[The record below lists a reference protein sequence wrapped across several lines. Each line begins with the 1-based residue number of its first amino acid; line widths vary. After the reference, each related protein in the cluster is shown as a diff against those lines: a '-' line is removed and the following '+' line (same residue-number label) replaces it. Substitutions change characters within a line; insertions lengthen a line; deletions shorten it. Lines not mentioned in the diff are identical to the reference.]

1 MRGELIVSAS
11 GIRGIVDH
19 GLDAAT
25 ARRYGAAYGEY
36 LSELHGA
43 SRSGRVLLGR
53 DSRAS
58 GAALADAV
66 AAGLTGVGW
75 DVGDLGIV
83 PTPTA
88 LLAVQE
94 DDRARGGVVVTASHN
109 PAEWNGLKLASA
121 AGEFIEPSGGRD
133 VQARFESSATRNEP
147 TEAGSGG
154 RAASRR
160 VRGRRR
166 EVGGAIDRHLE
177 RILTL
182 PLLSPGVIGERRLR
196 VALDCVRGAGGL
208 ILPALLERL
217 GSEVVGIH
225 LEPDGRFPRDP
236 EPIAANLDELAQL
249 VRETGADLGMAVDP
263 DVDRLALVDERGVP
277 VGEDWTL
284 ALAVELVLA
293 KRSGPVV
300 TNLSSSQCIED
311 AAVRGGGALYR
322 APVGEANVAR
332 LMAEVG
338 AMIGGEGNGGV
349 MLPDLHLTRDAP
361 LAAALILQLL
371 SERNESLGELIGA
384 LPSYSVVKHKAPRPE
399 APLDVVY
406 GRLESEARRGSE
418 VDRQDGLRLS
428 WPARGEWLHVR
439 PSGTEPIV
447 RVIAEAPEIVA
458 AESLSDWAIQL
469 LSTAREPGHGVGEP

>member
-1 MRGELIVSAS
+1 LKGELIVSAS

-19 GLDAAT
+19 GLDADT

-36 LSELHGA
+36 LSELHGP
-43 SRSGRVLLGR
+43 SRSGRVLLAR
-53 DSRAS
+53 DSRTS
-58 GAALADAV
+58 GAGLADAV
-66 AAGLTGVGW
+66 ATGLTGAGW

-94 DDRARGGVVVTASHN
+94 DDRAWGGVVVTASHN
-109 PAEWNGLKLASA
+109 PAQWNGLKLASG
-121 AGEFIEPSGGRD
+121 AGEFIEPAGGRE
-133 VQARFESSATRNEP
+133 VQARFEDAEKRSEP
-147 TEAGSGG
+147 PAAEPGG
-154 RAASRR
+154 PPPDRA
-160 VRGRRR
+160 RGRRQEIR
-166 EVGGAIDRHLE
+166 GALGRHLE
-177 RILTL
+177 RILAL
-182 PLLSPGVIGERRLR
+182 PHLCTGVISERRPR

-236 EPIAANLDELAQL
+236 EPIAANLGDLARL
-249 VRETGADLGMAVDP
+249 VRETDADVGMAVDP
-263 DVDRLALVDERGVP
+263 DADRLALVDERGVP

-284 ALAVELVLA
+284 ALAVELVLT

-311 AAVRGGGALYR
+311 AAARGGATLFR
-322 APVGEANVAR
+322 APVGEANVAH
-332 LMAEVG
+332 LMAKVD
-338 AMIGGEGNGGV
+338 AVIGGEGNGGV
-349 MLPDLHLTRDAP
+349 MLPDLHATRDAP

-384 LPSYSVVKHKAPRPE
+384 LPSYAVVKRKVPRPE
-399 APLDVVY
+399 APLGVAY
-406 GRLESEARRGSE
+406 ERLEAEARRGRE

-428 WPARGEWLHVR
+428 WPARREWLHVR

-447 RVIAEAPEIVA
+447 RVIAEAPEIGA

-469 LSTAREPGHGVGEP
+469 LSTE

>member
-1 MRGELIVSAS
+1 
-11 GIRGIVDH
+11 VDH
-19 GLDAAT
+19 GLDAGI

-36 LSELHGA
+36 LSEVHGE
-43 SRSGRVLLGR
+43 SCSGRVLLGR
-53 DSRAS
+53 DSRTS

-94 DDRARGGVVVTASHN
+94 DDRATGGVVVTASHN

-121 AGEFIEPSGGRD
+121 KGVFIEPAGGSE
-133 VQARFESSATRNEP
+133 VQARFESSAARNEP
-147 TEAGSGG
+147 TEAGSGQRAGG
-154 RAASRR
+154 RQA
-160 VRGRRR
+160 RGRRH
-166 EVGGAIDRHLE
+166 EVGGALDLHLE

-182 PLLSPGVIGERRLR
+182 PLLSQDVIGERRLR

-217 GSEVVGIH
+217 GSEVVGIN
-225 LEPDGRFPRDP
+225 LEPDGRFPREP
-236 EPIAANLDELAQL
+236 EPIAANLHELSRL
-249 VRETGADLGMAVDP
+249 VREAGADLGMAVDP

-311 AAVRGGGALYR
+311 AAIRGGGALYR

-338 AMIGGEGNGGV
+338 AVIGGEGNGGV
-349 MLPDLHLTRDAP
+349 MLPDLHATRDAP

-384 LPSYSVVKHKAPRPE
+384 LPSYAVVKHKMPRPD

-447 RVIAEAPEIVA
+447 RVIAEAPDTDA
-458 AESLSDWAIQL
+458 AETLTDWAIQL
-469 LSTAREPGHGVGEP
+469 LSMAQELGHGIGEQ

>member
-1 MRGELIVSAS
+1 LRRELIVSAS

-36 LSELHGA
+36 LSEVHGA

-58 GAALADAV
+58 GSTLADAV

-121 AGEFIEPSGGRD
+121 AGEFIEPAGGRE
-133 VQARFESSATRNEP
+133 VQARFESSATRSAP

-154 RAASRR
+154 RPAGRQ
-160 VRGRRR
+160 VRGRRQQ
-166 EVGGAIDRHLE
+166 VGGALDRHLE

-182 PLLSPGVIGERRLR
+182 PLLSPDVIGERRLR

-217 GSEVVGIH
+217 GCEVVGIH

-249 VRETGADLGMAVDP
+249 VREAGADLGMAVDP

-311 AAVRGGGALYR
+311 ASVRGDGALYR

-338 AMIGGEGNGGV
+338 AVIGGEGNGGV

-384 LPSYSVVKHKAPRPE
+384 LPSYAVVKHKVARPE

-469 LSTAREPGHGVGEP
+469 LSAAREPGHGVGEQ

>member
-19 GLDAAT
+19 GLAAAT

-43 SRSGRVLLGR
+43 SSSGRVLLGR
-53 DSRAS
+53 DSRTS

-121 AGEFIEPSGGRD
+121 AGEFIEPAGGME
-133 VQARFESSATRNEP
+133 VQARFEDSMTRNES
-147 TEAGSGG
+147 TESGSGHRATG
-154 RAASRR
+154 RL
-160 VRGRRR
+160 VLGRRQ
-166 EVGGAIDRHLE
+166 EVSGALDRHLE

-217 GSEVVGIH
+217 GTEVAGIH

-249 VRETGADLGMAVDP
+249 VRETGADLGIAVDP

-300 TNLSSSQCIED
+300 TNLSSSRCIED
-311 AAVRGGGALYR
+311 AAVRGGEALYR

-338 AMIGGEGNGGV
+338 AVIGGEGNGGV
-349 MLPDLHLTRDAP
+349 MLPDLHATRDAP

-384 LPSYSVVKHKAPRPE
+384 LPSYMMVKHKVPRPE
-399 APLDVVY
+399 APLDAVY
-406 GRLESEARRGSE
+406 ERLESEGRRGSE

-428 WPARGEWLHVR
+428 WPARREWLHVR

-447 RVIAEAPEIVA
+447 RVIAEAPETGG

-469 LSTAREPGHGVGEP
+469 LSAVQEPGHGVGGQ

>member
-1 MRGELIVSAS
+1 
-11 GIRGIVDH
+11 
-19 GLDAAT
+19 
-25 ARRYGAAYGEY
+25 
-36 LSELHGA
+36 
-43 SRSGRVLLGR
+43 VLLGR
-53 DSRAS
+53 DSRTS

-66 AAGLTGVGW
+66 VAGLTGAGW

-94 DDRARGGVVVTASHN
+94 DDRAWGGVVVTASHN
-109 PAEWNGLKLASA
+109 PAQWNGLKLASG
-121 AGEFIEPSGGRD
+121 AGEFIEPAGGRE
-133 VQARFESSATRNEP
+133 VQARFEDSATRNEP
-147 TEAGSGG
+147 ADAESG
-154 RAASRR
+154 RAAGRP
-160 VRGRRR
+160 VRGRRQ
-166 EVGGAIDRHLE
+166 EVAGALDRHLE
-177 RILTL
+177 GILAL
-182 PLLSPGVIGERRLR
+182 PLLIPGVIGERRPR

-217 GSEVVGIH
+217 GSEVVGIN

-236 EPIAANLDELAQL
+236 EPIAA
-249 VRETGADLGMAVDP
+249 
-263 DVDRLALVDERGVP
+263 DRLALVDERGVP

-293 KRSGPVV
+293 KHSGPVV

-311 AAVRGGGALYR
+311 AAVRGGEALFR
-322 APVGEANVAR
+322 APVGEANVAH

-338 AMIGGEGNGGV
+338 AAIGGEGNGGV
-349 MLPDLHLTRDAP
+349 MLPDLHATRDAP

-371 SERNESLGELIGA
+371 SERNETLGELIGA
-384 LPSYSVVKHKAPRPE
+384 LPSYSVVKHKAPRPK
-399 APLDVVY
+399 APLEVVY

-428 WPARGEWLHVR
+428 WPARREWLHVR

-447 RVIAEAPEIVA
+447 RVIAEAPEIGA
-458 AESLSDWAIQL
+458 AESLSGWAIRL
-469 LSTAREPGHGVGEP
+469 LSMVQEPGDGVGEQ

>member
-1 MRGELIVSAS
+1 LRGELIVSAS

-19 GLDAAT
+19 GLDADT

-36 LSELHGA
+36 LLELSGS

-53 DSRAS
+53 DSRTS

-66 AAGLTGVGW
+66 AAGLTGAGW

-94 DDRARGGVVVTASHN
+94 DERAWGGVVVTASHN
-109 PAEWNGLKLASA
+109 PAQWNGLKLASG
-121 AGEFIEPSGGRD
+121 AGEFIEPAGGRE
-133 VQARFESSATRNEP
+133 VQARFEDSATRNEP
-147 TEAGSGG
+147 SDAESGQAAG
-154 RAASRR
+154 RP
-160 VRGRRR
+160 VRGRRQD
-166 EVGGAIDRHLE
+166 VAGALDRHLE
-177 RILTL
+177 GILAL
-182 PLLSPGVIGERRLR
+182 PLLIPGIIGERRLR

-217 GSEVVGIH
+217 GSEVVGIN

-236 EPIAANLDELAQL
+236 EPTTANLDELARL
-249 VRETGADLGMAVDP
+249 VRETDADLGMAVDP

-311 AAVRGGGALYR
+311 AAVRGGEALFR
-322 APVGEANVAR
+322 APVGEANVAQ

-338 AMIGGEGNGGV
+338 AAIGGEGNGGV
-349 MLPDLHLTRDAP
+349 ILPDLHATRDAP

-384 LPSYSVVKHKAPRPE
+384 LPSYAVVKHKAPRPK

-406 GRLESEARRGSE
+406 GRLESEARRDSE

-428 WPARGEWLHVR
+428 WPARREWLHVR

-447 RVIAEAPEIVA
+447 RVIAEAPEIGA
-458 AESLSDWAIQL
+458 AESLSGWAIRL
-469 LSTAREPGHGVGEP
+469 LSMVEEPGHGVGEQ

>member
-11 GIRGIVDH
+11 GIRGIVDR

-36 LSELHGA
+36 LRGLHGA
-43 SRSGRVLLGR
+43 SPGRVLLGR
-53 DSRAS
+53 DSRTS

-94 DDRARGGVVVTASHN
+94 DERARGGVVVTASHN

-121 AGEFIEPSGGRD
+121 TGEFIDPVGGRE
-133 VQARFESSATRNEP
+133 VQARFEDAGTRDQPWEP
-147 TEAGSGG
+147 GAG
-154 RAASRR
+154 RAAAGQRA
-160 VRGRRR
+160 RGRR
-166 EVGGAIDRHLE
+166 EEAPGALERHLE
-177 RILTL
+177 RILEL
-182 PLLSPGVIGERRLR
+182 PLLSPRATAERRLR
-196 VALDCVRGAGGL
+196 VALDCVRGTGGL

-217 GSEVVGIH
+217 GAEVVGIH

-236 EPIAANLDELAQL
+236 EPVAANLEELARL
-249 VRETGADLGMAVDP
+249 VRDSGADVGMAVDP
-263 DVDRLALVDERGVP
+263 DGDRLALVDERGVP

-284 ALAVELVLA
+284 ALAVELVLS

-311 AAVRGGGALYR
+311 AVRRGGAVLYR
-322 APVGEANVAR
+322 APVGEANVAE
-332 LMAEVG
+332 LMAKVG
-338 AMIGGEGNGGV
+338 AVIGGEGNGGV
-349 MLPDLHLTRDAP
+349 MLPELHSTRDAP
-361 LAAALILQLL
+361 LAAALVWQLL
-371 SERNESLGELIGA
+371 SERNEALGELIGA
-384 LPSYSVVKHKAPRPE
+384 LASYAVVKRKAPRPQ
-399 APLDVVY
+399 ASLDFVY
-406 GRLESEARRGSE
+406 ARLETEARQGKQ

-428 WPARGEWLHVR
+428 WPSRREWVHVR

-447 RVIAEAPEIVA
+447 RVIAEAPEMSA
-458 AESLSDWAIQL
+458 ARSLSDWAIRL
-469 LSTAREPGHGVGEP
+469 LAAAQEPGSGAGEL